1 MTAHSAPLAP
11 PLRPLY
17 RAEQVRELDRRTIAG
32 GIAGFALM
40 QRASAAAWQVLRR
53 RWPGAR
59 SLTVLCG
66 AGNNGGDGHVLA
78 ALAAAEGLAVQR
90 ILLKDVESLSG
101 DARLAADMAAAAGVD
116 AEPWREGMAFSG
128 EVVVDALLGTG
139 LAGEVRGAFREAITA
154 VNASGRPVYAIDIP
168 SGLHADTGAALGE
181 AVRATATATFIG
193 DKLGLHTGAAADH
206 VGELVFCP
214 LGVDAGAQ
222 SDLIPAARL
231 LDASLIGAELPPRAR
246 TTHKGDCGHVLIL
259 GGAPGFGGAALLAA
273 EACARLGAGKVSLA
287 TAPEHVTASLT
298 RCPEVMAQGVRGAA
312 DLGELPGHT
321 DALVVGPGLG
331 QGSWGQGMLQAA
343 LESGRPLVVDAD
355 GLNLLATRL
364 AGLKDGDAR
373 RDNWIL
379 TPHPGEAARLLGIT
393 AAEVEAD
400 RPAAALELREAWGGV
415 VVLKG
420 AGTLVA
426 GPAGLAVCSFG
437 NPGMA
442 SGGMGDVLSGMLGA
456 LLAQGLPL
464 EAAARL
470 GVLVHARAADMAACD
485 AGERGLLAGDLASYA
500 RILVNPTMGKDDA
513 AATR

>member
-1 MTAHSAPLAP
+1 MSVETLH
-11 PLRPLY
+11 PLY
-17 RAEQVRELDRRTIAG
+17 RAEQVGELDRRTIAG
-32 GIAGFALM
+32 GIEGFALM
-40 QRASAAAWQVLRR
+40 QRASAAAWQVLRE

-78 ALAAAEGLAVQR
+78 GMAAAEGLAVQR
-90 ILLKDVESLSG
+90 ILLKGIDELGG
-101 DARLAADMAAAAGVD
+101 DARLAADMATAAGVG
-116 AEPWREGMAFSG
+116 AEPWAPGMTFTG
-128 EVVVDALLGTG
+128 ELVVDALLGTG
-139 LAGEVRGAFREAITA
+139 LSGEVRGAFLDAIA
-154 VNASGRPVYAIDIP
+154 AINASARPVLAIDIP
-168 SGLHADTGAALGE
+168 SGLHADSGAVLGK
-181 AVRATATATFIG
+181 AVRAAATVTFIG

-206 VGELVFCP
+206 VGELHFRA
-214 LGVDAGAQ
+214 LGVDAAAHV
-222 SDLIPAARL
+222 DLMPAARL
-231 LDASLIGAELPPRAR
+231 LEERLIAAWLPPRRRAA
-246 TTHKGDCGHVLIL
+246 HKGDFGHALIL

-273 EACARLGAGKVSLA
+273 EASARLGAGKVSLA
-287 TAPEHVTASLT
+287 TAPEHVVASLV
-298 RCPEVMAQGVRGAA
+298 RRPEVMVHGVRGAA
-312 DLGELPGHT
+312 DLGELPGLA
-321 DALVVGPGLG
+321 DVLVVGPGLG
-331 QGSWGQGMLQAA
+331 QGSWGQGMLQVA
-343 LESGRPLVVDAD
+343 LDAERPLVVDAD
-355 GLNLLATRL
+355 GLNLLAIRFPETHRP
-364 AGLKDGDAR
+364 DGR
-373 RDNWIL
+373 RDDWIL
-379 TPHPGEAARLLGIT
+379 TPHPGEAARLLGWS

-400 RPAAALELREAWGGV
+400 RPAAALALREAWGGV

-426 GPAGLAVCSFG
+426 GPAGLAVCPFG

>member
-1 MTAHSAPLAP
+1 MTAHSAPPAP

-17 RAEQVRELDRRTIAG
+17 RAEQVRELDRRTIAAG
-32 GIAGFALM
+32 MAGFALM
-40 QRASAAAWQVLRR
+40 QRASAAAWQVLRQ

-101 DARLAADMAAAAGVD
+101 DARLAADMATAAGVD
-116 AEPWREGMAFSG
+116 AEPWEPGMAFRG
-128 EVVVDALLGTG
+128 ELLVDALLGTG
-139 LAGEVRGAFREAITA
+139 LAGEVRGDFREAIAA
-154 VNASGRPVYAIDIP
+154 VNASGRPVYALDIP
-168 SGLHADTGAALGE
+168 SGLHADTGAVLGE

-206 VGELVFCP
+206 VGELAFCP
-214 LGVDAGAQ
+214 LSVDALAET
-222 SDLIPAARL
+222 DLVPAARL
-231 LDASLIGAELPPRAR
+231 LDESLIGAELPPRAR
-246 TTHKGDCGHVLIL
+246 TTHKGDCGHALIL

-287 TAPEHVTASLT
+287 TAPEHVTASLV
-298 RCPEVMAQGVRGAA
+298 RRPEVMAHGVRGAA
-312 DLGELPGHT
+312 DLGDLPSRT
-321 DALVVGPGLG
+321 DVLVVGPGLG
-331 QGSWGQGMLQAA
+331 QGSWGQGVLQAA
-343 LESGRPLVVDAD
+343 LEAERPLVVDAD
-355 GLNLLATRL
+355 GLNLLAARF
-364 AGLKDGDAR
+364 AGLG
-373 RDNWIL
+373 RDSWIL

-400 RPAAALELREAWGGV
+400 RPAAALALREAWGGV

-426 GPAGLAVCSFG
+426 GPAGLAVCPFG

-442 SGGMGDVLSGMLGA
+442 SGGMGDALSGVLGA
-456 LLAQGLPL
+456 LLAQGVPL

-470 GVLVHARAADMAACD
+470 GVLVHARAADMAARD

-500 RILVNPTMGKDDA
+500 RILVNSTVGKDDA
-513 AATR
+513 VATR

>member
-1 MTAHSAPLAP
+1 MTAHSAPPAP

-17 RAEQVRELDRRTIAG
+17 RAEQVRELDRRTIASG
-32 GIAGFALM
+32 MAGFALM
-40 QRASAAAWQVLRR
+40 QRASAAAWQVLRQ

-101 DARLAADMAAAAGVD
+101 DARLAADMATAAGVD
-116 AEPWREGMAFSG
+116 AEPWEPGMAFRG
-128 EVVVDALLGTG
+128 ELLVDALLGTG
-139 LAGEVRGAFREAITA
+139 LAGEVRGDFREAIAA
-154 VNASGRPVYAIDIP
+154 VNASGRPVYALDIP
-168 SGLHADTGAALGE
+168 SGLHADTGAVLGE

-206 VGELVFCP
+206 VGELAFCP
-214 LGVDAGAQ
+214 LSVDALAET
-222 SDLIPAARL
+222 DLLPAARL
-231 LDASLIGAELPPRAR
+231 LDESLIGAELPPRAR
-246 TTHKGDCGHVLIL
+246 TTHKGDCGHALIL

-287 TAPEHVTASLT
+287 TAPEHVTASLV
-298 RCPEVMAQGVRGAA
+298 RRPEVMAHGVRGAA
-312 DLGELPGHT
+312 DLGDLPSRT
-321 DALVVGPGLG
+321 DVLVVGPGLG
-331 QGSWGQGMLQAA
+331 QGSWGQGVLQAA
-343 LESGRPLVVDAD
+343 LEAERPLVVDAD
-355 GLNLLATRL
+355 GLNLLAARF
-364 AGLKDGDAR
+364 AGLG
-373 RDNWIL
+373 RDSWIL

-400 RPAAALELREAWGGV
+400 RPAAALALREAWGGV

-426 GPAGLAVCSFG
+426 GPAGLAVCPFG

-442 SGGMGDVLSGMLGA
+442 SGGMGDALSGVLGA
-456 LLAQGLPL
+456 LLAQGVPL

-470 GVLVHARAADMAACD
+470 GVLVHARAADMAARD

-500 RILVNPTMGKDDA
+500 RILVNSTVGKDDA
-513 AATR
+513 VATR